1 LFHAARASHRRA
13 AEVDSERRR
22 FDRVP
27 ATFHV
32 FDPNRQHVRRV
43 FPRRW
48 QNGDSPMTS
57 KTLIVAL
64 AMLLTATS
72 ASMAWTHH
80 HTMPHHHGLYNYYG
94 GAYHERGGPGPRV
107 QAGSGM
113 GAGAESGSR

>member
-1 LFHAARASHRRA
+1 
-13 AEVDSERRR
+13 
-22 FDRVP
+22 
-27 ATFHV
+27 
-32 FDPNRQHVRRV
+32 
-43 FPRRW
+43 
-48 QNGDSPMTS
+48 MTS

-80 HTMPHHHGLYNYYG
+80 HMVRHHHGLYNSYNG

-113 GAGAESGSR
+113 GAGAESGSK